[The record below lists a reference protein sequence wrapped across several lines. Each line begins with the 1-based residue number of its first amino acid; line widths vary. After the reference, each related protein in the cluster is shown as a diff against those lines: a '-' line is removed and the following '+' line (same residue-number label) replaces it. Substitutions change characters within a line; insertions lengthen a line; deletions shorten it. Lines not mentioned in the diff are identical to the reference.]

1 MKRARSALP
10 VTAVACILGMGCI
23 ASCADSPP
31 LSWADLFE
39 VRDAVRLSEAGISAL
54 TTWSKE
60 DQDRRAPNSF
70 GRVSISA
77 LRSGQPESITATR
90 NGSSGFATTTVSGR
104 ALASSVAL
112 VPVHVMEAP
121 YWVSVAGLLGATN
134 GDRIFVAT
142 NLVYPILV
150 YDNAGQL
157 VDSVGRPPPSWR
169 QARRPALGEFPPSR
183 KREWHEYL
191 SSFTV
196 FSGLAVVSD
205 SVLVVTHGR
214 LETEE
219 GRPYRVVVGTT
230 DIYLGRRRIAVDLPS
245 PGELVAYSR
254 TSLFFLSRPDGQQQ
268 GQLVEYVWRP
278 G

>member
-23 ASCADSPP
+23 ASCADSHH

-39 VRDAVRLSEAGISAL
+39 VRVAARLSEAGISAL

-60 DQDRRAPNSF
+60 EQDRRAPSSF
-70 GRVSISA
+70 GQVSVST
-77 LRSGQPESITATR
+77 LRSGQPESITAT
-90 NGSSGFATTTVSGR
+90 GSASGFATTTVSGR
-104 ALASSVAL
+104 ALASSVAP
-112 VPVHVMEAP
+112 VPVHVLETP
-121 YWVSVAGLLGATN
+121 YWSSVFDRLGATN
-134 GDRIFVAT
+134 GDLIFVAT

-150 YDNAGQL
+150 YDNAGHL

-196 FSGLAVVSD
+196 LSGLAVVSD

-214 LETEE
+214 FWTEE
-219 GRPYRVVVGTT
+219 GHPYRVVVGTT
-230 DIYLGRRRIAVDLPS
+230 DVYLGGRRIAVDLPS